1 MQVQSMS
8 VQGSQLMASTLQG
21 TFARVFEL
29 HRDKLA
35 FGVRVCMLSRVVG
48 AVGHTPLRRCRVRH
62 LQIRPELPDGG
73 FGADFQWQT
82 YGQIEARVTHFKRGL
97 ASIIAPHVARC
108 EAAGCVHV
116 WVRAFRAASL
126 TRVLHTP
133 FVMLSVMDV

>member
-1 MQVQSMS
+1 M
-8 VQGSQLMASTLQG
+8 
-21 TFARVFEL
+21 
-29 HRDKLA
+29 
-35 FGVRVCMLSRVVG
+35 
-48 AVGHTPLRRCRVRH
+48 
-62 LQIRPELPDGG
+62 
-73 FGADFQWQT
+73 
-82 YGQIEARVTHFKRGL
+82 THFKRGL